1 MLLSVQ
7 RCNVGFARLA
17 ASWSGIVTGG
27 GDVRDTFVCY
37 QRV

>member
-7 RCNVGFARLA
+7 RCNDDFARLA

-27 GDVRDTFVCY
+27 GVAFVCY